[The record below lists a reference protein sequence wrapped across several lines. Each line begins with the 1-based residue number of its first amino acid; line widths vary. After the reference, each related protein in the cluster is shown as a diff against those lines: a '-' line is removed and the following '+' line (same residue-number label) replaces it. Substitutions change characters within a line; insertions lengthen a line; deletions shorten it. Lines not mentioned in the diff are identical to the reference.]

1 MMLAHSLLAK
11 RKSGTV
17 VGSSGKGKLLDDTNK
32 PQQLSRSISVN
43 ELNMS
48 GSKNASAMNV
58 SRSRHASISMKQ
70 GGPSF
75 HCNGEDDQ
83 FDHNPATAHDERTE
97 QEYTDSQLHDIDEV
111 VAFLRK
117 RAAIEEEYGRSMI
130 KLSQSILGGK
140 ADDGKTGTYAEAWKH
155 TLNLHENI
163 GDIRLKFASSISAI
177 ADEVST
183 LHKNTERSRKQLKEA
198 GYKHWKAVH
207 ESENCLEKSKKKYE
221 GCSED
226 WEHALLIR
234 ETVSEGISSLMMP
247 PSRQGGLAKSLS
259 TMQLWKQATI
269 TKNPEKVQKQEEDA
283 RTRAA
288 IANENYKQQLAT
300 TNTLR
305 SNYFQIHLPRFIRML
320 LQTNETCDHG
330 LQLQL
335 IKHAHDMESMLLA
348 EATLLSPVESDKLES
363 GIVRTLEKIDN
374 SSDFHQY
381 MAAYFHNCKYFQK
394 CDHQYSPYSM
404 SPEAFS
410 LANPKPVFGVDLS
423 EVTVR
428 DNIQVP
434 LVVQKCIA
442 AVEKDGLRIPGLYRV
457 SAANHAV
464 QKLRSQFNK
473 DSELVDLG
481 EWEDDISV
489 VSSALKLYFRELPDS
504 LFPKSMYH
512 AFIDAARQSDECNRL
527 ISIHELVNQ
536 LNDAH
541 YSTLQVLIGHLHNV
555 QQLEAENRMGVQNL
569 AIVWG
574 PTLLDSPH
582 DPMVAGGFD
591 PSELRLQ
598 SKVVETILA
607 NYGRIFEL

>member
-1 MMLAHSLLAK
+1 M
-11 RKSGTV
+11 
-17 VGSSGKGKLLDDTNK
+17 
-32 PQQLSRSISVN
+32 SVN
-43 ELNMS
+43 ELHMPA
-48 GSKNASAMNV
+48 SKNANSMKI
-58 SRSRHASISMKQ
+58 SRSRHASIAMK
-70 GGPSF
+70 GGPAF
-75 HCNGEDDQ
+75 LDAQCDVDDDNE
-83 FDHNPATAHDERTE
+83 FETHPSNMHDDERVDR
-97 QEYTDSQLHDIDEV
+97 EYDTDDPLHDIDIGKMGFDPEDNERIVQLLCDFESGFSLMLDRIKQNMHSCKVRITIEINFANDFRKQEV
-111 VAFLRK
+111 AAFLKK

-130 KLSQSILGGK
+130 KLSQSILASK

-155 TLNLHENI
+155 TLNLHESI
-163 GDIRLKFASSISAI
+163 GDIRLKFANSISAV
-177 ADEVST
+177 ADDVST

-221 GCSED
+221 ACSED
-226 WEHALLIR
+226 WEHTLLIR
-234 ETVSEGISSLMMP
+234 ETVSEGMSSMMMP
-247 PSRQGGLAKSLS
+247 PTRQGSLAKSLS
-259 TMQLWKQATI
+259 TMQIWKQATI
-269 TKNPEKVQKQEEDA
+269 TKNPEKASLIGIQ
-283 RTRAA
+283 
-288 IANENYKQQLAT
+288 
-300 TNTLR
+300 
-305 SNYFQIHLPRFIRML
+305 ML

-330 LQLQL
+330 LQSQL
-335 IKHAHDMESMLLA
+335 IKHAHDLESMFLA
-348 EATLLSPVESDKLES
+348 EATLLSPVDGEKLES
-363 GIVRTLEKIDN
+363 GIVTTLERIDN

-381 MAAYFHNCKYFQK
+381 MAAYFHNSKYFQK
-394 CDHQYSPYSM
+394 CDYQYSPYSM

-410 LANPKPVFGVDLS
+410 LAHPKPVFGVDLS

-428 DNIQVP
+428 DNVQVP

-442 AVEKDGLRIPGLYRV
+442 AVEKDGLRTPGLYRV
-457 SAANHAV
+457 SAAHHAV
-464 QKLRSQFNK
+464 QKLRNQFNK
-473 DSELVDLG
+473 DSEKVDLG
-481 EWEDDISV
+481 DWQDDISV
-489 VSSALKLYFRELPDS
+489 ISSALKLYFRELPDS

-512 AFIDAARQSDECNRL
+512 AFIDAAKQSDERTRL

-541 YSTLQVLIGHLHNV
+541 YSTLQALIGHLHNV

-582 DPMVAGGFD
+582 DAMVAGGFE

>member
-1 MMLAHSLLAK
+1 MLAHSLLAK

-83 FDHNPATAHDERTE
+83 FDHNPATAHDDERTE

-234 ETVSEGISSLMMP
+234 ET
-247 PSRQGGLAKSLS
+247 
-259 TMQLWKQATI
+259 
-269 TKNPEKVQKQEEDA
+269 VQKQEEDA